1 MGGARKPN
9 VDIKDGWTLCVTEV
23 DSTAGSAQAGR
34 AGGNTTATSP
44 QSAGTWLAAVM
55 VRSPA
60 GTVSRQGPR
69 MTEFIVGAP
78 QSDTHQKALR
88 INLDPRW
95 YGTIAE
101 IGAGQEVVR
110 WFFRVGGAAGTIAKS
125 ISAYDMAV
133 SDAVYGKADRYVSA
147 GRLQGMLDKEFQLN
161 VDRLGDER
169 GDGTSFFAFADTV
182 VARSYRGG
190 NECHGWMGV
199 KFQAHPRDEPSQI
212 VMHVR
217 MLDLEAWLQQEA
229 LGIVGVNLLYGAFF
243 EHHEPER
250 LIESLLDRLTTGRIE
265 IDMIQFRG
273 IEFRTVDNR
282 LMALKLVQLGLSGVA
297 MFGPD
302 REVLQPSEVL
312 RKKAVLVERG
322 SFRPPTHVNLDM
334 LETAKAKFAA
344 DPAVMGKP
352 VLTLTEITMR
362 NLLAGGADVDRRD
375 FLARA
380 ELLASCGMTVL
391 ITDYFDYYRL
401 AAYVGERTTERIGI
415 VMGVPSLIELFD
427 EKNHAQLPGGI
438 LESFGRL
445 FKNDLKLFVYPVRPS
460 PDDDLKTVDDISVR
474 PELQPLYD
482 YLAGR
487 GSFVHLDN
495 YRPEFLPIFSRDV
508 LRRIAAR
515 DDSWENMVPVNVA
528 DLIKRRGFFGFVR
541 PIAD

>member
-1 MGGARKPN
+1 
-9 VDIKDGWTLCVTEV
+9 
-23 DSTAGSAQAGR
+23 
-34 AGGNTTATSP
+34 
-44 QSAGTWLAAVM
+44 
-55 VRSPA
+55 
-60 GTVSRQGPR
+60 
-69 MTEFIVGAP
+69 MTELIVGAD

-88 INLDPRW
+88 INLDRRW
-95 YGTIAE
+95 YGTVAE

-147 GRLQGMLDKEFQLN
+147 VRLQGMLDKEFQLN
-161 VDRLGDER
+161 VERLGDER
-169 GDGTSFFAFADTV
+169 GDATSFFAFADTV
-182 VARSYRGG
+182 VARSYRGN

-199 KFQAHPRDEPSQI
+199 KFQARPRDEPSQI
-212 VMHVR
+212 IMHVR
-217 MLDLEAWLQQEA
+217 MLDIEAFLQHEA

-243 EHHEPER
+243 EHHEPEK
-250 LIESLLDRLTTGRIE
+250 LVETLLDRLTTGRIE

-273 IEFRTVDNR
+273 IEFRGVDNR

-312 RKKAVLVERG
+312 RKKAILVERG

-334 LETAKAKFAA
+334 LDTARAKFEA
-344 DPAVMGKP
+344 DPAVAGKQ

-362 NLLAGGADVDRRD
+362 NLLAGGGDVDRRD

-380 ELLASCGMTVL
+380 ELLAACGMTVL

-401 AAYVGERTTERIGI
+401 AAYLSGRTSERIGI
-415 VMGVPSLIELFD
+415 VMGVPSLIDLFD

-445 FKNDLKLFVYPVRPS
+445 FKNDLKLYVYPLQVS
-460 PDDDLKTVDDISVR
+460 PEDELRTVNNISVQ

-508 LRRIAAR
+508 LRRIAAN
-515 DDSWENMVPVNVA
+515 DDSWEKMVPTDVA
-528 DLIKRRGFFGFVR
+528 DLIKRRAFFGYLR
-541 PIAD
+541 RSRE

>member
-1 MGGARKPN
+1 MSELM
-9 VDIKDGWTLCVTEV
+9 T
-23 DSTAGSAQAGR
+23 
-34 AGGNTTATSP
+34 
-44 QSAGTWLAAVM
+44 GT
-55 VRSPA
+55 
-60 GTVSRQGPR
+60 Q
-69 MTEFIVGAP
+69 

-110 WFFRVGGAAGTIAKS
+110 WFFRVGGAAGTVAKS

-133 SDAVYGKADRYVSA
+133 SDAVYGKAERYVSV

-161 VDRLGDER
+161 VDRLGEER
-169 GDGTSFFAFADTV
+169 GDSSCFFAFADTV
-182 VARSYRGG
+182 VARSFRGG

-199 KFQAHPRDEPSQI
+199 KFQAQAHDEPSQI

-217 MLDLEAWLQQEA
+217 MLDVEAWAQQEA

-273 IEFRTVDNR
+273 IEFRGVDNR

-334 LETAKAKFAA
+334 LATARDKFAQ
-344 DPAVMGKP
+344 DPAVAGKP
-352 VLTLTEITMR
+352 ILQLTEITMR
-362 NLLAGGADVDRRD
+362 NLLAGGAADVDRRD

-380 ELLASCGMTVL
+380 ELLAACGQTVL

-401 AAYVGERTTERIGI
+401 AAYIGERTTERIGI
-415 VMGVPSLIELFD
+415 VMGVPSLVDLFD
-427 EKNHAQLPGGI
+427 EKNHSQLPGGI

-445 FKNDLKLFVYPVRPS
+445 FKNGLRLYVYPVRPT
-460 PDDDLKTVDDISVR
+460 PDEELKTVDDIKVQ

-487 GSFVHLDN
+487 GSFVNLDN
-495 YRPEFLPIFSRDV
+495 FCPEYLPIFSRDV
-508 LRRIAAR
+508 LRRIAAS
-515 DDSWENMVPVNVA
+515 DESWETMVPAEVA
-528 DLIKRRGFFGFVR
+528 ALIKKRSFFGYVKPGR
-541 PIAD
+541 QYPDD